1 MTEQQGR
8 FYADR
13 AWAVQDAKTAHH
25 SWSAQ
30 DEFSL
35 LQFNLAGSDQ
45 NGLSYCR
52 QVKQGDVILKVKGE
66 KNLLAMGEVVR
77 IEWKEEKVNI
87 SIQWINEINA
97 FECSEPVFD
106 PSAELQRVDQYL
118 LDKLNL
124 PVVLKPKHR
133 GVPKMQSAPPGPPV
147 SLDKMLQEPPI
158 SGAEPYEMSP
168 PKMGNGGGGSHEG
181 YGGSGAMPEMH
192 ENMMESA
199 PPMEDDHTASAA
211 PEEMSA
217 GAAPEMGESA
227 TPAPPMP
234 DAADND
240 HGGKASLFYCT
251 NRKRTKSED
260 LNKFYGA
267 VLTEPSFGFCEVS
280 IPPGHSQGKIER
292 PANYIIFK
300 MPENDKRHIVVSNIK
315 EKTEKEFF
323 EDIIKDLGAHADRSA
338 FIFVHGY
345 NTTFSEAA
353 WRTAQI
359 AWDIPFKGI
368 AGFFSWPS
376 AGQTIKYLQDIEKAD
391 SSIGHLEAFIEKM
404 IVNTQVENVH
414 IIAHSM
420 GNRIATHALN
430 NLSRKPSFA
439 ANMQKIKQVV
449 LCAPDLDQT
458 VFNNSILPYFKSI
471 GLRRTL
477 YCSEKDKALAF
488 SEKLR
493 SQPRLGDAG
502 SQLYVTNG
510 IDTIDASN
518 VNSLGNHHSYI
529 FETKEVLTDLH
540 FLLGNNFSPEERKL
554 KSGKKGELPYWLFP
568 DV

>member
-1 MTEQQGR
+1 MREEQGKYYTDRVWAIQSTHSTKRRWKGSDLSIVQFSHYTNSIITE
-8 FYADR
+8 
-13 AWAVQDAKTAHH
+13 
-25 SWSAQ
+25 
-30 DEFSL
+30 
-35 LQFNLAGSDQ
+35 LQFVT
-45 NGLSYCR
+45 
-52 QVKQGDVILKVKGE
+52 QVQPGDVVLKVKGRNE
-66 KNLLAMGEVVR
+66 FLAMGEV
-77 IEWKEEKVNI
+77 IKVDFEDVSAIIHIRWI
-87 SIQWINEINA
+87 SEINS
-97 FECSEPVFD
+97 FETSDPLFD
-106 PSAELQRVDQYL
+106 PSSELQRINQNKIR
-118 LDKLNL
+118 KLNL
-124 PVVLKPKHR
+124 PLFINQSMTSLPEIDA
-133 GVPKMQSAPPGPPV
+133 SAPPDFDYKDFNPG
-147 SLDKMLQEPPI
+147 
-158 SGAEPYEMSP
+158 P
-168 PKMGNGGGGSHEG
+168 PKMGNGGGSGDSN
-181 YGGSGAMPEMH
+181 YGSGGMLPQSDD
-192 ENMMESA
+192 MMESA
-199 PPMEDDHTASAA
+199 PPMEDDHTSAA
-211 PEEMSA
+211 APPPMAEMS
-217 GAAPEMGESA
+217 GAAPDDITFAE
-227 TPAPPMP
+227 PPEP
-234 DAADND
+234 TDTIPKEDP
-240 HGGKASLFYCT
+240 GGKVSLFYCT
-251 NRKRTKSED
+251 NRKKTESTNI
-260 LNKFYGA
+260 NKFYGA
-267 VLTEPSFGFCEVS
+267 ELVEPNFGTCEVT

-292 PANYIIFK
+292 PRNYIIFK
-300 MPENDKRHIVVSNIK
+300 MRENADRHIVVSNIN
-315 EKTEKEFF
+315 EKSEKDFF
-323 EDIIKDLGAHADRSA
+323 SDMVNDLGATADKSA

-376 AGQTIKYLQDIEKAD
+376 SGETIRYLQDIEKAD

-439 ANMQKIKQVV
+439 SNMQKIKQVV

-471 GLRRTL
+471 GVRRTL

-502 SQLYVTNG
+502 NSLYVATG

-540 FLLGNNFSPEERKL
+540 FLLGNNFSPQERRL
-554 KSGKKGELPYWLFP
+554 KSRKKGELDYWLFP
-568 DV
+568 E

>member
-1 MTEQQGR
+1 MTEDQGR
-8 FYADR
+8 FHTDH
-13 AWAVQDAKTAHH
+13 AWAVQETNTAHR
-25 SWSAQ
+25 SWSVQ
-30 DEFSL
+30 EDFSL
-35 LQFNLAGSDQ
+35 LQFKLTGNGE
-45 NGLSYCR
+45 NGLSQCSR
-52 QVKQGDVILKVKGE
+52 VKEGDIIIKVKGE
-66 KNLLAMGEVVR
+66 KQLLAMGSVDR
-77 IEWKEEKVNI
+77 IEWKDQKASFFI
-87 SIQWINEINA
+87 KWINEISS
-97 FECSEPVFD
+97 FETSEPVFD
-106 PSAELQRVDQYL
+106 LSAELQPLDQSL
-118 LDKLNL
+118 LNKLNL
-124 PVVLKPKHR
+124 PVVLTPMHR
-133 GVPKMQSAPPGPPV
+133 GKPKMQSAPPPPP
-147 SLDKMLQEPPI
+147 SADM
-158 SGAEPYEMSP
+158 GP
-168 PKMGNGGGGSHEG
+168 PKMGNGGGSSQGG
-181 YGGSGAMPEMH
+181 YGGSGAIPEMH
-192 ENMMESA
+192 DNMMESA
-199 PPMEDDHTASAA
+199 APPEDDHTAATDEMPSAA
-211 PEEMSA
+211 
-217 GAAPEMGESA
+217 APGDDDSQ
-227 TPAPPMP
+227 P
-234 DAADND
+234 D
-240 HGGKASLFYCT
+240 HGGKVSLFYCT
-251 NRKRTKSED
+251 NRKRTKSQD

-267 VLTEPSFGFCEVS
+267 ELTEPCFGVCEVS
-280 IPPGHSQGKIER
+280 IPPGHSQGRIER

-300 MPENDKRHIVVSNIK
+300 MPENDQRHIVVSKIT

-323 EDIIKDLGAHADRSA
+323 DDVIKELGAHADRSA

-353 WRTAQI
+353 WRTGQI

-420 GNRIATHALN
+420 GNRIATQALN

-449 LCAPDLDQT
+449 LCAPDLDQS

-502 SQLYVTNG
+502 NALYVANG

-568 DV
+568 E